1 MSGAFKVTFHKP
13 LKLNY
18 YVLNVCKVPSLVP
31 TAVDNWYLIINLAL
45 YKLGYACPRVEWLA
59 FPEDVVETG
68 VQAILVLS
76 SHAFRKLLRCGI
88 DGEYVLDGARG
99 DIEEAAFRKEV
110 EKIDYPPTVIVN
122 IGSWVEFPGRD
133 RA

>member
-31 TAVDNWYLIINLAL
+31 TAVDNGYLIVNLAL
-45 YKLGYACPRVEWLA
+45 YKLSYACPRVERLA
-59 FPEDVVETG
+59 FSEDVVEAYIE
-68 VQAILVLS
+68 AILVLGG
-76 SHAFRKLLRCGI
+76 HAFRKLLRCGI

-99 DIEEAAFRKEV
+99 DIEEAAFGE
-110 EKIDYPPTVIVN
+110 
-122 IGSWVEFPGRD
+122 
-133 RA
+133 